1 MWQELLGCM
10 SQRRVALC
18 IPWRGEPIPLVYWY
32 GVLAAVGIAVGT
44 FYASKHLEIEGENP
58 DTVWDA
64 LLWVLIPALLGA
76 RLWYV
81 AQAALGGSTAFSLS
95 RPLEILNPRTG
106 GMNIFGA
113 AIAGV
118 IALVIYVRVA
128 KVNGW
133 ALADGA
139 LMGLLIGQGIG
150 RFGNFIN
157 IELYG
162 PPTGSNWFGILVPE
176 TERLAQF
183 RGLAADTRFHP
194 TMLYEAFW
202 LFLSFGVLYY
212 LYRRYQSRIIRGALT
227 GGYFVLAGVGRFI
240 MEFWRPDQPGIPLE
254 SGVVLSFSRIL
265 SMGYVIVGI
274 VIVLDR
280 YGYVRIPFIERPQS
294 ISKRERW
301 YEERQKQ
308 QRREQRARERE
319 RIRAERRRERH
330 RRAGVGEDD
339 EGVEQAEQAEQAP
352 ET

>member
-1 MWQELLGCM
+1 MWQQLLDCM
-10 SQRRVALC
+10 GQRRVALC
-18 IPWRGEPIPLVYWY
+18 IPWRGEAVPLIFWY
-32 GVLAAVGIAVGT
+32 GVLAAVGIAIGT
-44 FYASKHLEIEGENP
+44 YYASKHMEMENEDP

-64 LLWVLIPALLGA
+64 LLWVLIPALIGA

-81 AQAALGGSTAFSLS
+81 AQAALGGSTAFSFS

-118 IALVIYVRVA
+118 IALIVYVRVT
-128 KVNGW
+128 KVDGW

-162 PPTGSNWFGILVPE
+162 PPTGSNWFGMIVPE
-176 TERLAQF
+176 AYRLAQF
-183 RGLAADTRFHP
+183 RGLPADTRFHP
-194 TMLYEAFW
+194 TMLYEAAW
-202 LFLSFGVLYY
+202 LFISFGVLYY
-212 LYRRYQSRIIRGALT
+212 LYRRYQKQMIRGALT
-227 GGYFVLAGVGRFI
+227 GGYFILAGFGRFI
-240 MEFWRPDQPGIPLE
+240 MEFWRPDQPGIPLDN
-254 SGVVLSFSRIL
+254 GIVLSFSRIL
-265 SMGYVIVGI
+265 SMVYVVIGI

-294 ISKRERW
+294 IRKRERW
-301 YEERQKQ
+301 YEEIQKRR
-308 QRREQRARERE
+308 RREERARERE
-319 RIRAERRRERH
+319 RIREERRSERH
-330 RRAGVGEDD
+330 RRAGIQDD
-339 EGVEQAEQAEQAP
+339 DEQAP

>member
-1 MWQELLGCM
+1 MWQQLLDCM
-10 SQRRVALC
+10 GQRRVALC
-18 IPWRGEPIPLVYWY
+18 IPWRGEAVPLIFWY

-44 FYASKHLEIEGENP
+44 YYASKQLEMENEDP

-113 AIAGV
+113 AVAGV
-118 IALVIYVRVA
+118 IALIVYVRVT
-128 KVNGW
+128 KVDGW

-162 PPTGSNWFGILVPE
+162 PPTGSNWFGMIVPDAY
-176 TERLAQF
+176 RLAQF
-183 RGLAADTRFHP
+183 RGLPADTRFHP
-194 TMLYEAFW
+194 TMLYEAAW
-202 LFLSFGVLYY
+202 LFISFGVLYY
-212 LYRRYQSRIIRGALT
+212 LYRRYQKQVIRGALA
-227 GGYFVLAGVGRFI
+227 GGYFILAGFGRFI
-240 MEFWRPDQPGIPLE
+240 MEFWRPDQPGIPLDN
-254 SGVVLSFSRIL
+254 GVVLSFSRIL
-265 SMGYVIVGI
+265 SMVYVVVGL

-294 ISKRERW
+294 IRKRERW
-301 YEERQKQ
+301 YEEIQKRR
-308 QRREQRARERE
+308 RREERARERE
-319 RIRAERRRERH
+319 RIRSERRRE
-330 RRAGVGEDD
+330 GIQEDD
-339 EGVEQAEQAEQAP
+339 EQAP